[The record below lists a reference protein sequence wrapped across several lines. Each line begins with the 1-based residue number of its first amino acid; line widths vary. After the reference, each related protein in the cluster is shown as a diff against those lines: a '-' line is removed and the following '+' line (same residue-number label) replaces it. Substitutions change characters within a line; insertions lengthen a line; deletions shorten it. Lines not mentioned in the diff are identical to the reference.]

1 MPIARHP
8 AARPPA
14 AGRAASGDAAS
25 GPAAPAPAVDRP
37 SRLSPWAH
45 GDYAV
50 IGATLAIVA
59 EQLVEAADVRAGE
72 KVLDVAAGT
81 GNAALAAARRYAHV
95 TATDPAPALLEQA
108 RERARAEALPLSCRV
123 AGVEALP
130 FGDASFDIV
139 LSTFGATYT
148 ADEAG
153 AAREMLRVLRPG
165 GRIGLAGWTPRGFVG
180 RLCHAVGAHLPP
192 VASCTSPTRWGKPAH
207 LAALFGLPPAQLQCR
222 WRRFD
227 FRYRSAA
234 HWVQVFRDF
243 HGPLHRVFAA
253 LDPARQQA
261 LEQAITALL
270 QAANTAGPGSLVV
283 PASYLEA
290 VITRPAIPSPAA

>member
-1 MPIARHP
+1 MFITPQT
-8 AARPPA
+8 AAGDATPPPA
-14 AGRAASGDAAS
+14 
-25 GPAAPAPAVDRP
+25 VERP
-37 SRLSPWAH
+37 LRPSPWAC

-95 TATDPAPALLEQA
+95 TDPVPGLLDRA
-108 RERARAEALPLSCRV
+108 RERARAEALPLHCQV
-123 AGVEALP
+123 GGVESLP
-130 FGDASFDIV
+130 FADASFDAV
-139 LSTFGATYT
+139 LSTFGATYV

-165 GRIGLAGWTPRGFVG
+165 GRIGLTSWTPRGFVG
-180 RLCHAVGAHLPP
+180 RLCRVVVAHLPR
-192 VASCTSPTRWGKPAH
+192 ADRCTSPTRWGTPAR
-207 LAALFGLPPAQLQCR
+207 LAALFGLPPSHLQCR

-261 LEQAITALL
+261 LEHAITALL

-290 VITRPAIPSPAA
+290 VITRPLASSPAALPRLSPSTPS

>member
-1 MPIARHP
+1 MFTAPLTALP
-8 AARPPA
+8 
-14 AGRAASGDAAS
+14 GD
-25 GPAAPAPAVDRP
+25 GAPAPAVDRLP
-37 SRLSPWAH
+37 PPSPWAG

-95 TATDPAPALLEQA
+95 TATDLVPAWLERA
-108 RERARAEALPLSCRV
+108 RERARAEALPLRCQV
-123 AGVEALP
+123 AGVESLP
-130 FGDASFDIV
+130 FADASFDVV
-139 LSTFGATYT
+139 LSTFGAMY
-148 ADEAG
+148 ADDEAR

-165 GRIGLAGWTPRGFVG
+165 GRIGLASWTPGGFVG
-180 RLCHAVGAHLPP
+180 RLCGVIATQLPE
-192 VASCTSPTRWGKPAH
+192 ATCCRSPLRWGTPAH
-207 LAALFGLPPAQLQCR
+207 LAALFGLAPSQLQCR
-222 WRRFD
+222 RRRFD
-227 FRYRSAA
+227 FRYRSAV

-243 HGPLHRVFAA
+243 HGPLHQAFAA
-253 LDPARQQA
+253 LDPPRQQA
-261 LEQAITALL
+261 LEHAITALL
-270 QAANTAGPGSLVV
+270 QSANTAGPGSLVV